1 MPLIRELHD
10 LEEEN
15 ADRKRENEQEKIA
28 RIIKRKII
36 HLQHE
41 KQRVENEIRVLEKKC
56 ETLHKQNRKL
66 LLWWYTRKLQMKK
79 IKLDSLKKITP
90 SAKF

>member
-41 KQRVENEIRVLEKKC
+41 KQRVENEIKLLEKKC
-56 ETLHKQNRKL
+56 ETLHKQKRNFR
-66 LLWWYTRKLQMKK
+66 LWWYTRKLRIKK

-90 SAKF
+90 SAKL

>member
-10 LEEEN
+10 LEEEA
-15 ADRKRENEQEKIA
+15 ADKKRERQQEKLA
-28 RIIKRKII
+28 RVIKRKIA

-41 KQRVENEIRVLEKKC
+41 KQRMEQDIELLKKRVEI
-56 ETLHKQNRKL
+56 LHRQKRTFLVWWYSRKL
-66 LLWWYTRKLQMKK
+66 RIKQV
-79 IKLDSLKKITP
+79 KLDSLKKITP